1 MTTDIFDIVALTLF
15 WLFVLFMAIFALD
28 KLVAALDDRAQREA
42 DKREQEEAER
52 WLNERD

>member
-1 MTTDIFDIVALTLF
+1 MMTDIFDIAALTLF
-15 WLFVLFMAIFALD
+15 WLFILFMAIFALD
-28 KLVAALDDRAQREA
+28 KLIAVLDDRAQREA